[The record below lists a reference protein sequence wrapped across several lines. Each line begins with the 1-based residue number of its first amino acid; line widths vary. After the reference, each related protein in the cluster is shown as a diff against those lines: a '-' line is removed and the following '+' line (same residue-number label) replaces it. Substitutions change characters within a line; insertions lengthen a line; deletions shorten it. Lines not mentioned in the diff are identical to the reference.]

1 MKNRKP
7 LYLLLFFI
15 SASCLV
21 YSAGSKKADK
31 DMIEW
36 RYEIENAGSNLQGTA
51 QVKVWTYSK
60 NKNVAIDQAKK
71 SAVHGV
77 IFKGTP
83 DNGRIR
89 GLKAIAQDPN
99 IEIEKGEFFKE
110 FFKDGGK
117 YLKFVTL
124 IENADI
130 PKEDQLKVGKENK
143 IGVVVQVNVNA
154 LRKDLEDAGIIRSL
168 GSGF

>member
-15 SASCLV
+15 SVSCFV
-21 YSAGSKKADK
+21 FSAGKKKADK

-36 RYEIENAGSNLQGTA
+36 RYEIENVGNSVQGTA

-60 NKNVAIDQAKK
+60 NKNTAIDQAKK
-71 SAVHGV
+71 SAVHGI

-83 DNGRIR
+83 DNGRIKGIR
-89 GLKAIAQDPN
+89 SIAQDPN
-99 IEIEKGEFFKE
+99 IEIEKSEFFNE

-117 YLKFVTL
+117 YLKFVSL